1 MKILDVCTLKSGFQG
16 KTSEGEAFKIIK
28 LKDVTKDG
36 VIKYK
41 ELESFETDKMNEK
54 FKLKKVIL
62 F

>member
-36 VIKYK
+36 VIKYE
-41 ELESFETDKMNEK
+41 EL
-54 FKLKKVIL
+54 
-62 F
+62 